1 MYIYVKFL
9 PGNLNISIC
18 PPPYLSLYIAP
29 KNIIVVICK
38 LIRGS

>member
-18 PPPYLSLYIAP
+18 PPPYLTNTYTYKVTITL
-29 KNIIVVICK
+29 NV
-38 LIRGS
+38 